1 MQGLLNKT
9 ITVFISTP
17 YDVLMKHNVT
27 SCNEMEEV
35 HSRMR
40 RVHDQMKRA
49 HNRMKRAHN
58 QMKRAHNRMK

>member
-9 ITVFISTP
+9 IKVFISTP

-49 HNRMKRAHN
+49 HNRMK
-58 QMKRAHNRMK
+58 